1 MVVDTSA
8 WIEWLRGS
16 ATGQALGAHLPERS
30 SWIVPT
36 IVQLE
41 LTKWISREGNPDAAD
56 QVIALTQ
63 MCLVMPLWTSTAVA
77 AAEYALA
84 VRLPIADAIVYATAR
99 SLGAKV
105 LTCDAHFEAL
115 EGVIYVTKRT

>member
-16 ATGQALGAHLPERS
+16 TTGQALGTHLPERS
-30 SWIVPT
+30 RWIVPT

-41 LTKWISREGNPDAAD
+41 LAKWISREGNPDAAD
-56 QVIALTQ
+56 RVLALTQ
-63 MCLVMPLWTSTAVA
+63 KCRVVPLWTNTAIA
-77 AAEYALA
+77 AAEFGVAA
-84 VRLPIADAIVYATAR
+84 RLPTADAIVYATAR
-99 SLGAKV
+99 SLGAEL
-105 LTCDAHFEAL
+105 LTCDRHFEGL